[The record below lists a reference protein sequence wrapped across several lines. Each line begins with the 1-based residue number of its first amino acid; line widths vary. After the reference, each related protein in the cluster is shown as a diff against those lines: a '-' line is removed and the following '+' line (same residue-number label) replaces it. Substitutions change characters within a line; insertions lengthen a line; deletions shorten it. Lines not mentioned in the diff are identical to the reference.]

1 MPKMACLTEHRV
13 EMSDEN
19 SSDQT
24 DDEVHEMP
32 GNQQTAP
39 LSQPVDLID
48 FNGISGDSLFKDL
61 NEVY

>member
-1 MPKMACLTEHRV
+1 MACLTDPGI

-24 DDEVHEMP
+24 DEEVHETP

-39 LSQPVDLID
+39 SAQPVDLID
-48 FNGISGDSLFKDL
+48 FNGISGETLFKDL